1 MSKSVAQ
8 SSYSPVA
15 FRTPTV
21 VDAAA
26 VHSLIDECKP
36 LDLNSVY
43 CYMLLTTHFAETC
56 VVAEHDGRLAGFLSS
71 YIKPQDPSTL
81 FVWQVAVSPAAR
93 SLGVGRG
100 LIEAVLARPA
110 ALGATS
116 LETTITPSNAASW
129 ALFRS
134 FARRHGAEC
143 SDKTIFAEKDF
154 GPGEHEEERLLR
166 ISPLGVEPKG

>member
-1 MSKSVAQ
+1 MK
-8 SSYSPVA
+8 
-15 FRTPTV
+15 
-21 VDAAA
+21 DAAA
-26 VHSLIDECKP
+26 IHALIDECKP

-43 CYMLLTTHFAETC
+43 CYMLLTAHFSPWC
-56 VVAEHDGRLAGFLSS
+56 VVAELEGRIVGFLSS
-71 YIKPQDPSTL
+71 YLKPQDPSTL

-100 LIEAVLARPA
+100 LLEAALAQPA
-110 ALGATS
+110 ASAVTG

-134 FARRHGAEC
+134 FARRHGADC
-143 SDKTIFAEKDF
+143 SDETMFSEKDF

-166 ISPLGVEPKG
+166 ISPLGAGVQG